1 MARTISRRWLV
12 LFETMFSDDA
22 NDHVML
28 KLTPIAIV
36 KRTPMT
42 NCGLCGQPTCLAFGA
57 AVIKTGVS
65 LTLCPFIDLT
75 GLDLDPVLAA
85 PAMDQESKDLAF
97 IAALKEK
104 IGPFD
109 LASLAH
115 QLGATTRTGQADTLF
130 FRYLGQEVAL
140 SKTTLVLDGQE
151 PEDPRDQ
158 ILLYN
163 YVALRGCQPPANDW
177 IGMESLPN
185 SISKIKTLATYC
197 EKRLAPL
204 FASLP
209 AERVWPAL
217 HAVDGAPTVS
227 PSASL
232 AVIIPVLPM
241 VPQFVL
247 FWAESPEDNFPAQVK
262 VLFDRHVLSYLDLES
277 LVFSSERLADRLA
290 VLLQG

>member
-1 MARTISRRWLV
+1 MP
-12 LFETMFSDDA
+12 
-22 NDHVML
+22 
-28 KLTPIAIV
+28 KLTPLAIV

-65 LTLCPFIDLT
+65 LRRCPFIDLT
-75 GLDLDPVLAA
+75 GLDSDPTLPS
-85 PAMDQESKDLAF
+85 PAMDQEAKDLAF
-97 IAALKEK
+97 IASLKEK
-104 IGPFD
+104 LKPFE
-109 LASLAH
+109 LTSLAL
-115 QLGATTRTGQADTLF
+115 QLGATTRAGHDDTLF
-130 FRYLGQEVAL
+130 FRYLGQEVSL
-140 SKTTLVLDGQE
+140 SKTTLHLDGRE

-163 YVALRGCQPPANDW
+163 YVASHGWQPPSGDW

-197 EKRLAPL
+197 EKRLAQI

-209 AERVWPAL
+209 ADQVWPAL
-217 HAVDGAPTVS
+217 YALDGAPA
-227 PSASL
+227 PSSSANL
-232 AVIIPVLPM
+232 AVIVPVLPM

-247 FWAESPEDNFPAQVK
+247 FWPEAEEENFPAQVK

-277 LVFSSERLADRLA
+277 LVFSAERLADRLA
-290 VLLQG
+290 LLLKG